1 MPKYAIDSSVY
12 IAALRDDGKAAD
24 LKGFLAAFL
33 SSTFL
38 SAVVVQELRA
48 GALTGAQRQAFDA
61 IVGPF
66 ARRGR
71 IVAPS
76 PGAFEDC
83 GRILADFATKDG
95 IRLAE
100 TRRSFV
106 SDILIATSCREN
118 GIVLI
123 TNDRADF
130 KPIQRHLRSFRFEAP
145 WPRRNG

>member
-1 MPKYAIDSSVY
+1 VPKYAIDSSVY
-12 IAALRDDGKAAD
+12 IAALRDAGKAAD

-48 GALTGAQRQAFDA
+48 GALTGAQREAFHA
-61 IVGPF
+61 IVDPF

-71 IVAPS
+71 IFAPS
-76 PGAFEDC
+76 PKAFEEC
-83 GRILADFATKDG
+83 GRILADLATRDG
-95 IRLAE
+95 VKLAG

-118 GIVLI
+118 GVVLI
-123 TNDRADF
+123 TNNAADF
-130 KPIQRHLRSFRFEAP
+130 RPIRRHLPSFRFEAP
-145 WPRRNG
+145 WPARVG